1 MRKIIIRRSPV
12 QESIFW
18 MLPSEIQIT
27 STKTC
32 PIYVKMSFLNK
43 SRFILPKENRSKFMI
58 HAIYGYE
65 LTYKTLKSV
74 KNRLV

>member
-43 SRFILPKENRSKFMI
+43 SRFILPKENDFSENRSKFMI
-58 HAIYGYE
+58 HAIYG
-65 LTYKTLKSV
+65 S
-74 KNRLV
+74 